1 MIGKA
6 ELTQALALIAGDM
19 AGRIPTFEIRSH
31 GHDAEL
37 PSLSRRPGEPVNH
50 FRNRLMNRRNPNRTC
65 KLLRRIKT
73 TC

>member
-6 ELTQALALIAGDM
+6 ELTQALALISATGM
-19 AGRIPTFEIRSH
+19 QAMQNPVGTF
-31 GHDAEL
+31 
-37 PSLSRRPGEPVNH
+37 
-50 FRNRLMNRRNPNRTC
+50 NRLNSYQSPRRGKYGRNLNRTC